1 MKKNL
6 YLALI
11 VVVFLIACGMRL
23 SFLSSHFTHVD
34 DIGVANSILKMKSPD
49 MGYADLVKKI
59 YDPQHL
65 DYHSSKYKIFRAAD
79 KMKLL
84 TLGNTV
90 KVFVCIPVTWTYAPL
105 QFLFTPLFINTHQSY
120 QQLLFGGRFP
130 SFLAFAAA
138 FGLMIYLCKKWFG
151 KEYEIYALG
160 GAVLLAVSWEN
171 IIYSMQME
179 SYLIGVAALLAL
191 MLLYLK
197 ILEHPEW
204 DNPQALK
211 AGALMGLIFSAQ
223 YQILLFLPAFF
234 ISLFIDRRKNIFLM
248 AGAFLTIFIP
258 IYFLFFKDVMGRS
271 LNWNVGPHNEYLFQI
286 KSVTGLFHQ
295 LIYGLLF
302 FIKNLWVVTQS
313 NLMMLSPAHPL
324 FGVFSLILFA
334 AMILGTVSL
343 FSSSEKHKKTFRLFV
358 IFAIFTWAALIVL
371 PKLTFSPT
379 RHTFILQPLMILM
392 VLEGL
397 FFLKSKWNPKF
408 FQQGLLIGIAVV
420 SLLFL
425 FDYPQFLN
433 SRRDPF
439 NTKQL
444 AAVLTKYQV
453 SHVYSYD
460 WTFNTQLMTQELPH
474 GIVYL
479 IQELKNKDQQ
489 FVPLKRLALL
499 SHRQPLNNDLY
510 RSLIDD
516 IRLKTKA
523 SFIPRDLNQVH
534 LIYRDYRDS
543 TVEADYLPKTHNGTN
558 GYFLTILDFK

>member
-1 MKKNL
+1 
-6 YLALI
+6 LALI
-11 VVVFLIACGMRL
+11 VVVFLIACGIRL

-59 YDPQHL
+59 HDPQHQ
-65 DYHSSKYKIFRAAD
+65 DFNSSKYKIFRAAD

-84 TLGNTV
+84 ALGNTI

-120 QQLLFGGRFP
+120 TQLLFGGRFP
-130 SFLAFAAA
+130 SFLAFVAA
-138 FGLMIYLCKKWFG
+138 FGLMVYLCKKWFG
-151 KEYEIYALG
+151 QEYEIYALL
-160 GAVLLAVSWEN
+160 GAVLLALSWEN

-179 SYLIGVAALLAL
+179 SYLIGVAALIAL
-191 MLLYLK
+191 IILYLE
-197 ILEHPEW
+197 ILENANG
-204 DNPQALK
+204 DKKQALLS
-211 AGALMGLIFSAQ
+211 GVLVGLIFSAQ

-286 KSVTGLFHQ
+286 KSVMGLFHQ
-295 LIYGLLF
+295 LKYGLLF

-313 NLMMLSPAHPL
+313 NLMMLSPDHPL
-324 FGVFSLILFA
+324 MGLISFFLFA
-334 AMILGTVSL
+334 AMILGAVSL
-343 FSSSEKHKKTFRLFV
+343 FASFEKHKKVFRLFFV
-358 IFAIFTWAALIVL
+358 ISLLTWAALIIL
-371 PKLTFSPT
+371 QKLTLSPT
-379 RHTFILQPLMILM
+379 RHTFILQPLMILL

-408 FQQGLLIGIAVV
+408 FQQGFLIGIAVV

-425 FDYPQFLN
+425 FDYPQFIN

-439 NTKQL
+439 NAKQL
-444 AAVLTKYQV
+444 AAVLKKYQV

-474 GIVYL
+474 GTVYL

-499 SHRQPLNNDLY
+499 SYRKPLNNDLY

-516 IRLKTKA
+516 IRLKTKT
-523 SFIPRDLNQVH
+523 SFIPGDLGQAR
-534 LIYRDYRDS
+534 LIYKDYRDS